1 MILFRM
7 RRSVILDGVQSSV
20 IGLYDEG
27 CVGFLFSLSTVI
39 VMVAP
44 CFQMLGIM
52 QAELSFCSL

>member
-27 CVGFLFSLSTVI
+27 RVGFLFGLSI
-39 VMVAP
+39 VMIVP
-44 CFQMLGIM
+44 CFQMLGMM
-52 QAELSFCSL
+52 QCA